1 MEVILQRALSPL
13 ANNEPW
19 IERRPI
25 FYSWLVQSN
34 QLQAP
39 AIQLGT
45 AFIILPSRAILGW
58 VWPHLPHHQGL
69 FLSRVGG
76 THCGSG
82 QEHKGMFPPSAG
94 YTGSERCHDTA
105 RLPQSQRV
113 RIHGLP

>member
-1 MEVILQRALSPL
+1 MEVTLQRALSPL
-13 ANNEPW
+13 ANNEPG

-45 AFIILPSRAILGW
+45 AFIILPSQAILGW

-76 THCGSG
+76 IQCGSG
-82 QEHKGMFPPSAG
+82 QELQGMFPPSVSA
-94 YTGSERCHDTA
+94 E
-105 RLPQSQRV
+105 
-113 RIHGLP
+113 